1 MISVRVPFRL
11 TLAGSVLAL
20 LLLTAAATGGGYL
33 VEAHQQQADREH
45 RLATA
50 QAYAGHAAASLTT
63 GLASA
68 EAQRFQQ
75 ALPGQLAGVGAQLTL
90 ISPTGKHL
98 LYTSNA
104 PAAQQSVGTYIFP
117 LAGESGTALA
127 LDLYPPPPDRGRPL
141 LVALA
146 CGLGALLVGST
157 LLIWAAGR
165 WLVAPLR
172 RLNVQVDAIA
182 GGDRIET
189 QASSPIQEVHNVATA
204 VAGMAARLKQSAEQ
218 DARAEAERGLLVSS
232 IAHDLRTPLFALR
245 GYLEAIAAGI
255 GDPTQRLDRARA
267 KAEQIDR
274 LVARL
279 FDYARAEIEEHPP
292 LQATDLAAAVSDTT
306 AAFEFAA
313 GERDVRLRVSIGGAA
328 TVTMDRDGFERALAN
343 VIDNALQ
350 HTPRGGTVDVGCGED
365 AEGAFV
371 RVVDDGPGIAPG
383 LLPRIFEPM
392 ARADRADGAR
402 NSGSAGAGLGLTI
415 AARLLSNQG
424 GTIRAANAPER
435 GAVVTLRLPRT
446 SA

>member
-1 MISVRVPFRL
+1 MSSLRVPFRV
-11 TLAGSVLAL
+11 TLACSVLAL
-20 LLLTAAATGGGYL
+20 LLLTAAATAAGYL
-33 VEAHQQQADREH
+33 VEVHDQQADRDH

-50 QAYAGHAAASLTT
+50 EAYVNHTAASLRP
-63 GLASA
+63 GLAPA

-75 ALPGQLAGVGAQLTL
+75 ALAGKLAGFGVGAQLTL
-90 ISPTGKHL
+90 ISPTSKRL
-98 LYTSNA
+98 LYASSA
-104 PAAQQSVGTYIFP
+104 PAARQPAESYVFP
-117 LAGESGTALA
+117 LAPESGTALA

-141 LVALA
+141 LIALA
-146 CGLGALLVGST
+146 FGLGALLAGST
-157 LLIWAAGR
+157 LLIWAASR

-189 QASSPIQEVHNVATA
+189 HARSPIQELHNVAAA
-204 VAGMAARLKQSAEQ
+204 VAGMAARFKQTAKQ
-218 DARAEAERGLLVSS
+218 DAQAEVERGLLVSS

-245 GYLEAIAAGI
+245 GYLDAIAAGI
-255 GDPTQRLDRARA
+255 GNPAERLDGARA
-267 KAEQIDR
+267 KADQIDR
-274 LVARL
+274 LVTRL
-279 FDYARAEIEEHPP
+279 FDYARAEIEERPP
-292 LQATDLAAAVSDTT
+292 LQATDLAAAVSDAA

-313 GERDVRLRVSIGGAA
+313 GERDVQLRVSIGAA
-328 TVTMDRDGFERALAN
+328 PAVAIDRDGFERALAN

-350 HTPRGGTVDVGCGED
+350 HSPRGGTVDVGCGED

-392 ARADRADGAR
+392 ARADRAR
-402 NSGSAGAGLGLTI
+402 NSRSGGAGLGLTI
-415 AARLLSNQG
+415 AARLLRNQG

-435 GAVVTLRLPRT
+435 GAMVTLRVPRK